1 MTNLRLSAAAQS
13 DLAEIK
19 CYIAKELEN
28 PTAALSVVGKITRDI
43 RRLRE
48 YPLIGAPL
56 RTIADVETDYRFLTT
71 GNYLTFYRVCGEN
84 VYVER
89 VLYGRSDYLRI
100 LLGDTLQ
107 DGNDK

>member
-1 MTNLRLSAAAQS
+1 MTNLRLSPAAQS

-19 CYIAKELEN
+19 RYIAEELEN
-28 PTAALSVVGKITRDI
+28 PTAAFSVVGKITRDI

-56 RTIADVETDYRFLTT
+56 RVAADVETDYRFLTT

-89 VLYGRSDYLRI
+89 VLYARSDYLRI
-100 LLGDTLQ
+100 LFE
-107 DGNDK
+107 